1 MQDQRRSE
9 RIPLL
14 IDVEFESAGVR
25 KKARITNIGTMG
37 VFIETESPLTVGLHL
52 RLKFSLESGQEIEAY
67 GVVAHRQTGLGMG
80 VAFISISG
88 QQVKQIKKLIDGEA
102 QP

>member
-25 KKARITNIGTMG
+25 RKARITNLGTLG
-37 VFIETESPLTVGLHL
+37 VFIETDSPLTVGLHL
-52 RLKFSLESGQEIEAY
+52 KLRFSLERGQQIETY

-80 VAFISISG
+80 VAFISISSEE
-88 QQVKQIKKLIDGEA
+88 VKQIKKLIGGEE